1 MKKIFLGILAA
12 LLVPTAVSASTDASE
27 VEFTWSYDEVA
38 TFPGVG
44 VFADT
49 IYLMSDGIPSPSI
62 TENAKLIA
70 TYTSDDTLTF
80 AKDQTSYLFGG
91 ATSNSTIVVDGTNA
105 INVLLNQKYTITGEG
120 TLTVDSYGAYA
131 QLEDEAGNLLFN
143 VFYYYGETASG
154 TPQSIMLKDE
164 NGDPLIVS
172 KEEGI
177 ESIFEELK
185 EYNEG
190 LSGATYDEKSVLY
203 TAVAGWSI
211 YDIDEAWVSE
221 HITTDK
227 IITYNADGSVT
238 FSDGNVLTSDNVI
251 FESNE
256 NFDESYKL
264 ESLDILDTA
273 SDKLKSE
280 ITGQNKVLLAFYDI
294 SVVDENSEIVPM
306 ENGTFT
312 IKIKLTDAMKEYNTL
327 TAAYVK
333 DGKIV
338 ETFKTTIDGEYVV
351 FNTTHLSEYAIM
363 GENVDTGNDEVIENP
378 STGDNVTQYALVF
391 GISLVG
397 IGYAMYTLRK
407 ENN

>member
-1 MKKIFLGILAA
+1 MKKMLLGLLAG
-12 LLVPTAVSASTDASE
+12 LFVFPTIASATTDASE
-27 VEFTWSYDEVA
+27 TEFSWSYDEVS

-62 TENAKLIA
+62 TENAKLVA

-91 ATSNSTIVVDGTNA
+91 ATSDSTIVVDGNNT

-120 TLTVDSYGAYA
+120 TLTVDSYGSYE
-131 QLEDEAGNLLFN
+131 QLKDEAGNLLFN

-190 LSGATYDEKSVLY
+190 LDGAIYNENDVLY
-203 TAVAGWSI
+203 TSVAGWSI

-221 HITTDK
+221 HITSDK
-227 IITYNADGSVT
+227 VVTYNEDGSVT
-238 FSDGNVLTSDNVI
+238 FSDGNILTSDNVI
-251 FESNE
+251 FESSE

-264 ESLDILDTA
+264 ESIDILDNA
-273 SDKLKSE
+273 SEELKNE
-280 ITGQNKVLLAFYDI
+280 VANQNKVLLALYDI
-294 SVVDENSEIVPM
+294 SVVNGNSEVVPM

-327 TAAYVK
+327 TAAYIL

-338 ETFKTTIDGEYVV
+338 ETFNTTIDGEYVV
-351 FNTTHLSEYAIM
+351 FNTTHLSEYAIL
-363 GENVDTGNDEVIENP
+363 GFSTVTDETVENP
-378 STGDNVTQYALVF
+378 STGDNVMQYAIVLCLSAI
-391 GISLVG
+391 GIV
-397 IGYAMYTLRK
+397 YAAYTLRK
-407 ENN
+407 EN

>member
-1 MKKIFLGILAA
+1 MKKMLLGLLAG
-12 LLVPTAVSASTDASE
+12 LFVFPTIASATTDTSE
-27 VEFTWSYDEVA
+27 TEFSWSYDEVS

-62 TENAKLIA
+62 TENAKLVA

-91 ATSNSTIVVDGTNA
+91 ATSDSTIVVDGNNT

-120 TLTVDSYGAYA
+120 TLTVDSYGSYE
-131 QLEDEAGNLLFN
+131 QLKDEAGNLLFN

-190 LSGATYDEKSVLY
+190 LDGATYNENDVLY
-203 TAVAGWSI
+203 TSVAGWSI

-221 HITTDK
+221 HITSDK
-227 IITYNADGSVT
+227 VVTYNEDGSVT

-251 FESNE
+251 FESSE

-264 ESLDILDTA
+264 ESIDILDNA
-273 SDKLKSE
+273 SEELKNE
-280 ITGQNKVLLAFYDI
+280 VANQNKVLLALYDI
-294 SVVDENSEIVPM
+294 SVVNGNSEVVPM

-327 TAAYVK
+327 TAAYIL

-338 ETFKTTIDGEYVV
+338 ETFNTTIDGEYVV
-351 FNTTHLSEYAIM
+351 FNTTHLSEYAIL
-363 GENVDTGNDEVIENP
+363 GENTVTDETVENP
-378 STGDNVTQYALVF
+378 STGDNVMQYAIVLCLSA
-391 GISLVG
+391 IG
-397 IGYAMYTLRK
+397 IGYAAYTLRK
-407 ENN
+407 EN

>member
-1 MKKIFLGILAA
+1 MKKMLLGLLAG
-12 LLVPTAVSASTDASE
+12 LFVFPTIASATTDTSE
-27 VEFTWSYDEVA
+27 TEFSWSYDEVS

-62 TENAKLIA
+62 TENAKLVA

-91 ATSNSTIVVDGTNA
+91 ATSDSTIVVDGNNT

-120 TLTVDSYGAYA
+120 TLTVDSYGSYE
-131 QLEDEAGNLLFN
+131 QLKDEAGNLLFN

-190 LSGATYDEKSVLY
+190 LDGATYNENDVLY
-203 TAVAGWSI
+203 TSVAGWSI

-221 HITTDK
+221 HITSDK
-227 IITYNADGSVT
+227 VVTYNEDGSVT
-238 FSDGNVLTSDNVI
+238 FSDGNILTSDNVI
-251 FESNE
+251 FESSE

-264 ESLDILDTA
+264 ESIDILDNA
-273 SDKLKSE
+273 SEELKNE
-280 ITGQNKVLLAFYDI
+280 VANQNKVLLALYDI
-294 SVVDENSEIVPM
+294 SVVNGNSEVVPM

-327 TAAYVK
+327 TAAYIL

-338 ETFKTTIDGEYVV
+338 ETFNTTIDGEYVV
-351 FNTTHLSEYAIM
+351 FNTTHLSEYAIL
-363 GENVDTGNDEVIENP
+363 GENTVTDETVENP
-378 STGDNVTQYALVF
+378 STGDNVMQYAIVLCLSA
-391 GISLVG
+391 IG
-397 IGYAMYTLRK
+397 IGYAAYTLRK
-407 ENN
+407 EN

>member
-1 MKKIFLGILAA
+1 MKKMLLGLLAG
-12 LLVPTAVSASTDASE
+12 LFVFPTIASATTDASE
-27 VEFTWSYDEVA
+27 TEFSWSYDEVS

-62 TENAKLIA
+62 TENAKLVA

-91 ATSNSTIVVDGTNA
+91 ATSDSTIVVDGNNT

-120 TLTVDSYGAYA
+120 TLTVDSYGSYE
-131 QLEDEAGNLLFN
+131 QLKDEAGNLLFN

-190 LSGATYDEKSVLY
+190 LDGAIYNENDVLY
-203 TAVAGWSI
+203 TSVAGWSI

-221 HITTDK
+221 HITSDK
-227 IITYNADGSVT
+227 VVTYNEDGSVT

-251 FESNE
+251 FESSE

-264 ESLDILDTA
+264 ESIDILDNA
-273 SDKLKSE
+273 SEELKNE
-280 ITGQNKVLLAFYDI
+280 VANQNKVLLALYDI
-294 SVVDENSEIVPM
+294 SVVGGNSEVVPM

-327 TAAYVK
+327 TAAYIL

-338 ETFKTTIDGEYVV
+338 ETFNTTIDGEYVV
-351 FNTTHLSEYAIM
+351 FNTTHLSEYAIL
-363 GENVDTGNDEVIENP
+363 GENTVTDETVENP
-378 STGDNVTQYALVF
+378 STGDNVMQYAIVLCLSA
-391 GISLVG
+391 IG
-397 IGYAMYTLRK
+397 IGYAAYTLRK
-407 ENN
+407 EN

>member
-1 MKKIFLGILAA
+1 MKKMLLGLLAG
-12 LLVPTAVSASTDASE
+12 LFVFPTIASATTDTSE
-27 VEFTWSYDEVA
+27 TEFSWSYDEVS

-62 TENAKLIA
+62 TENAKLVA

-91 ATSNSTIVVDGTNA
+91 ATSDSTIVVDGNNT

-120 TLTVDSYGAYA
+120 TLTVDSYGSYE
-131 QLEDEAGNLLFN
+131 QLKDEAGNLLFN

-190 LSGATYDEKSVLY
+190 LDGATYNENDVLY
-203 TAVAGWSI
+203 TSVAGWSI

-221 HITTDK
+221 HITSDK
-227 IITYNADGSVT
+227 VVTYNEDGSVT

-251 FESNE
+251 FESSE

-264 ESLDILDTA
+264 ESIDILDNA
-273 SDKLKSE
+273 SEELKNE
-280 ITGQNKVLLAFYDI
+280 VANQNKVLLALYDI
-294 SVVDENSEIVPM
+294 SVVDGNSEVVPM

-327 TAAYVK
+327 TAAYIL

-338 ETFKTTIDGEYVV
+338 ETFNTTIDGEYVV
-351 FNTTHLSEYAIM
+351 FNTTHLSEYAIL
-363 GENVDTGNDEVIENP
+363 GENTVTDETVENP
-378 STGDNVTQYALVF
+378 STGDNVMQYAIVLCLSA
-391 GISLVG
+391 IG
-397 IGYAMYTLRK
+397 IGYAAYTLRK
-407 ENN
+407 EN

>member
-1 MKKIFLGILAA
+1 MKKMLLGLLAG
-12 LLVPTAVSASTDASE
+12 LFVFPTIASANTDASE
-27 VEFTWSYDEVA
+27 TEFSWSYDEVS

-62 TENAKLIA
+62 TENAKLVA

-91 ATSNSTIVVDGTNA
+91 ATSDSTIVVDGNNT
-105 INVLLNQKYTITGEG
+105 ISVLLNQKYTITGEG
-120 TLTVDSYGAYA
+120 TLTVDSYGSYE
-131 QLEDEAGNLLFN
+131 QLKDEAGNLLFN
-143 VFYYYGETASG
+143 AFYYYGETASG

-190 LSGATYDEKSVLY
+190 LDGATYNENDVLY
-203 TAVAGWSI
+203 TSVAGWSI

-221 HITTDK
+221 HITSDK
-227 IITYNADGSVT
+227 VVTYNEDGSVT
-238 FSDGNVLTSDNVI
+238 FSDGNILTSDNVI
-251 FESNE
+251 FESSE
-256 NFDESYKL
+256 KFDESYKL
-264 ESLDILDTA
+264 ESIDILDNA
-273 SDKLKSE
+273 SEELKNE
-280 ITGQNKVLLAFYDI
+280 VANQNKVLLALYDI
-294 SVVDENSEIVPM
+294 SVVNGNSEVVPM

-327 TAAYVK
+327 TAAYIL

-338 ETFKTTIDGEYVV
+338 ETFNTTIDGEYVV
-351 FNTTHLSEYAIM
+351 FNTTHLSEYAIL
-363 GENVDTGNDEVIENP
+363 GENTVTDETVENP
-378 STGDNVTQYALVF
+378 STGDNVMQYAIVLCLSA
-391 GISLVG
+391 IG
-397 IGYAMYTLRK
+397 IGYAAYTLRK
-407 ENN
+407 EN

>member
-1 MKKIFLGILAA
+1 MKKILFGLLAVFM
-12 LLVPTAVSASTDASE
+12 LIPSAVSASTDASE
-27 VEFTWSYDEVA
+27 IEFSWSYDEVS

-49 IYLMSDGIPSPSI
+49 IYLMSDGVPSPSI
-62 TENAKLIA
+62 TENAKLVA

-91 ATSNSTIVVDGTNA
+91 ATSDSTIVVDGNNT

-120 TLTVDSYGAYA
+120 TLTVDSYGSYA
-131 QLEDEAGNLLFN
+131 QLEDESGNLLFN
-143 VFYYYGETASG
+143 VFYYYGETTSG

-164 NGDPLIVS
+164 NGDALIVS

-190 LSGATYDEKSVLY
+190 LDGATYDENSVLY
-203 TAVAGWSI
+203 TSVAGWST
-211 YDIDEAWVSE
+211 YDIDETWVNE

-227 IITYNADGSVT
+227 IVTYNDDGSVT

-251 FESNE
+251 FESSE

-264 ESLDILDTA
+264 ESIDILDKA
-273 SDKLKSE
+273 SDELKSE
-280 ITGQNKVLLAFYDI
+280 VANQNKVLLALYDI
-294 SVVDENSEIVPM
+294 SVVDGNSEIVPM

-327 TAAYVK
+327 TAAYIL
-333 DGKIV
+333 DGEIV
-338 ETFKTTIDGEYVV
+338 ETFNTTIEGEYVV
-351 FNTTHLSEYAIM
+351 FNTTHLSEYAIL
-363 GENVDTGNDEVIENP
+363 GENVVTDETVENP
-378 STGDNVTQYALVF
+378 STGDNIMQYAIVLCLSA
-391 GISLVG
+391 IG
-397 IGYAMYTLRK
+397 IGYATYTLRK
-407 ENN
+407 EN